1 MLTQIIAH
9 CRAGFEAETAEDIGR
24 VAAAANCGIEPEVRN
39 ASALV
44 TAKIAAA
51 QPPTLAQWSTALAR
65 WPPIFARSTCFGSG
79 AHRLFG
85 AEATSGRRDRLTP
98 LVSLIETLREH
109 APFCALWLEYPDT
122 NDGKTLSTLTRSLA
136 ARLAAALRE
145 RERLVDRP
153 RGRRLHVVWI
163 DGATVYIGVSDSTW
177 GSPWPSGIPRLGLPR
192 EAPSRSTLKLAEA
205 IALFL
210 GPRES
215 ELMDAGM
222 RAVDL
227 GAAPGGWTWQLA
239 RRGLYVDA
247 VDNGPLKGRV
257 ALDPRVKHIR
267 VDGFTF
273 RPRSPVDWLVCDMVE
288 QPIRVAELV
297 ANWVTDGLAA
307 RAIFNLKLPMKKRYA
322 EVSRCWLRIEEIT
335 DRARTRVGV
344 KLRQLYHDREE
355 VTGYLAPDDG
365 SFPRIGITHPR

>member
-1 MLTQIIAH
+1 M
-9 CRAGFEAETAEDIGR
+9 
-24 VAAAANCGIEPEVRN
+24 
-39 ASALV
+39 
-44 TAKIAAA
+44 
-51 QPPTLAQWSTALAR
+51 
-65 WPPIFARSTCFGSG
+65 
-79 AHRLFG
+79 
-85 AEATSGRRDRLTP
+85 
-98 LVSLIETLREH
+98 
-109 APFCALWLEYPDT
+109 
-122 NDGKTLSTLTRSLA
+122 
-136 ARLAAALRE
+136 
-145 RERLVDRP
+145 
-153 RGRRLHVVWI
+153 WI
-163 DGATVYIGVSDSTW
+163 DGATVYVGVSDSTW
-177 GSPWPSGIPRLGLPR
+177 GSPWPSGIPRLALPR

-205 IALFL
+205 IALFV

-247 VDNGPLKGRV
+247 VDNGPLKGSI

-273 RPRSPVDWLVCDMVE
+273 RPRSPVDWMVCDMVE

-365 SFPRIGITHPR
+365 TFPRIGIRHPRR